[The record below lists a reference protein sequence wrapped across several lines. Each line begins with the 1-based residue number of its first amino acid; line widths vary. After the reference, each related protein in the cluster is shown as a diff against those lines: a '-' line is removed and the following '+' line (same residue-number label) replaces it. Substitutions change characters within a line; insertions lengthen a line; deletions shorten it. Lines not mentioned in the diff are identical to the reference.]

1 MAIYAWDSE
10 VSTDNLINNALT
22 AINNEEHPEAPGNP
36 GWTVILPWAPVEQTV
51 QNLNT
56 SDVTES
62 EDDKANT
69 DSKMIRNADG
79 SAPRIC
85 LARWVKNYWI
95 EITPKQVITP
105 DGIIAM
111 FLFIVMAYPNE
122 SPNQNAPRPVVMIA
136 GGTEAVGLEELQED
150 LVHSVMIGNYDRIT
164 SNHLY
169 AVSMTEDNTFQD
181 LARKLQEERDD
192 FNARRATGDP
202 SADGP
207 CGFGKSPPMIRHS
220 MSPMRQKI
228 DSKNKYRRLR
238 KFVLDVTV
246 TN

>member
-1 MAIYAWDSE
+1 
-10 VSTDNLINNALT
+10 
-22 AINNEEHPEAPGNP
+22 
-36 GWTVILPWAPVEQTV
+36 
-51 QNLNT
+51 
-56 SDVTES
+56 
-62 EDDKANT
+62 
-69 DSKMIRNADG
+69 MIRNADG

-111 FLFIVMAYPNE
+111 FLFIVMTYPNE

-169 AVSMTEDNTFQD
+169 DVSMTEGETF
-181 LARKLQEERDD
+181 
-192 FNARRATGDP
+192 
-202 SADGP
+202 
-207 CGFGKSPPMIRHS
+207 
-220 MSPMRQKI
+220 
-228 DSKNKYRRLR
+228 
-238 KFVLDVTV
+238 
-246 TN
+246 

>member
-1 MAIYAWDSE
+1 MAIYAWDPE
-10 VSTDNLINNALT
+10 VSIDNLINNALT
-22 AINNEEHPEAPGNP
+22 TINNGEHPEAPGNP
-36 GWTVILPWAPVEQTV
+36 GWTVILPWAPVEQTA

-95 EITPKQVITP
+95 EITPRQVITP
-105 DGIIAM
+105 DGMISM
-111 FLFIVMAYPNE
+111 FLFIVMSYPNN
-122 SPNQNAPRPVVMIA
+122 SPNQNAPRPDIMIA

-181 LARKLQEERDD
+181 PAARLQQERED
-192 FNARRATGDP
+192 FNARRAAGDP
-202 SADGP
+202 SADDP
-207 CGFGKSPPMIRHS
+207 WGFRASAY
-220 MSPMRQKI
+220 
-228 DSKNKYRRLR
+228 DSLFDESNAPE
-238 KFVLDVTV
+238 D
-246 TN
+246 

>member
-1 MAIYAWDSE
+1 MAIHAWDPE
-10 VSTDNLINNALT
+10 VSMDNLINNTVT
-22 AINNEEHPEAPGNP
+22 AINNGEHPEAPGVP
-36 GWTVILPWAPVEQTV
+36 GWTVIIPWVTV
-51 QNLNT
+51 DSIAQNH
-56 SDVTES
+56 SAMDEDKFGKS
-62 EDDKANT
+62 EAEPDPT
-69 DSKMIRNADG
+69 MIRNADG

-150 LVHSVMIGNYDRIT
+150 LVHSVMIGNYYRIT

-169 AVSMTEDNTFQD
+169 DVSMTEGETFQD

-207 CGFGKSPPMIRHS
+207 CGFGKSPHN
-220 MSPMRQKI
+220 SPFDDPNAPDYGSNPQE
-228 DSKNKYRRLR
+228 DAA
-238 KFVLDVTV
+238 
-246 TN
+246 

>member
-1 MAIYAWDSE
+1 MAIHAWDPE
-10 VSTDNLINNALT
+10 VSMDNLINNTVT
-22 AINNEEHPEAPGNP
+22 AINNGEHPEAPGVP
-36 GWTVILPWAPVEQTV
+36 GWTVIIPWAPVEQTA

-95 EITPKQVITP
+95 EITPRQVITP
-105 DGIIAM
+105 DGMISM
-111 FLFIVMAYPNE
+111 FLFIVMSYPNN
-122 SPNQNAPRPVVMIA
+122 SPNQNAPRPDIMIA

-169 AVSMTEDNTFQD
+169 DVSMTEGETFQD
-181 LARKLQEERDD
+181 LVRKLQEEIRKLQEERDD

-207 CGFGKSPPMIRHS
+207 CGFGKSPHN
-220 MSPMRQKI
+220 SPFDDPNAPDYGSNPQE
-228 DSKNKYRRLR
+228 DAA
-238 KFVLDVTV
+238 
-246 TN
+246 